1 MKSKEWLRYFEANR
15 QSFIEPLWDAPC
27 PLEPSTKLELAR
39 SLSHFQLGESG
50 AGRHLFRKAGRQ
62 VEGDA
67 AYVGALRLFVAEEAE
82 HARLLAGLLQR
93 FGGSVITR
101 HWTHFLFRAVRR
113 ALGLNFEIQTLL
125 IAELVGTAYYRLLQR
140 RGRDP
145 ILDQVCLRILDDEA
159 QHVAFHLDHLRA
171 RHAALLPAERALWS
185 LQFQV
190 LFSAALWVAWIDH
203 RVLMKNLGANRGEF
217 FRTARRECIQFLSK
231 LEIAGAPGL
240 VSVPIAG

>member
-1 MKSKEWLRYFEANR
+1 MKSKGWLRYFEMNR
-15 QSFIEPLWDAPC
+15 QDFIEPLWDAPC
-27 PLEPSTKLELAR
+27 PLELEMKARLAR
-39 SLSHFQLGESG
+39 SLSHFQLGETG
-50 AGRHLFRKAGRQ
+50 GGRHLFRTASRQ
-62 VEGDA
+62 MEDNA
-67 AYVGALRLFVAEEAE
+67 AYIGALRLFVAEEAE
-82 HARLLAGLLQR
+82 HARLLEGLVRR

-101 HWTHFLFRAVRR
+101 HWTHFLFRAARR

-145 ILDQVCLRILDDEA
+145 ILDQVCLRVLDDEA

-171 RHAALLPAERALWS
+171 SHAALLPAERALWS

-203 RVLMKNLGANRGEF
+203 CAVMESLGANRGEF
-217 FRTARRECIQFLSK
+217 FRDARRECIQFLGK
-231 LEIAGAPGL
+231 LEVAGAAGL
-240 VSVPIAG
+240 ITMPAAG